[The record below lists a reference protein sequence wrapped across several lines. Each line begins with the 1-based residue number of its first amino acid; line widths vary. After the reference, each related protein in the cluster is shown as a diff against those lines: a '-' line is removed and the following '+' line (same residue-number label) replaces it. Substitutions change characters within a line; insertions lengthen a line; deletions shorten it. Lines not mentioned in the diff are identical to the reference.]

1 MVVMSASRGTLCSVS
16 FWSVSSDATISGSD
30 AFFEPEMG
38 ISPLSWRPPLIRMRS
53 MRGDSLDLRQLYL
66 GQGDAALALILA
78 GLVAVRDLAGLV
90 TLQEQELGRAL
101 VGVDLG

>member
-16 FWSVSSDATISGSD
+16 FWSVSSEATINGSE

-53 MRGDSLDLRQLYL
+53 MRGDSLDLR
-66 GQGDAALALILA
+66 
-78 GLVAVRDLAGLV
+78 
-90 TLQEQELGRAL
+90 
-101 VGVDLG
+101 